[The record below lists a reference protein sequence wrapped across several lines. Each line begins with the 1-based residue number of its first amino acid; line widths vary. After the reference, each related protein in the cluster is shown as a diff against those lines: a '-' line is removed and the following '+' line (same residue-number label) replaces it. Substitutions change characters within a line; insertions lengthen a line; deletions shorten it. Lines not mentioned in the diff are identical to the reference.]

1 MARSKNRPNQRY
13 ASSKYCKPLAT
24 GDNRPSGRRESCK
37 SKPVRYGSV
46 VSGKYVRNTD
56 KAEENRPKAVKWQG
70 KNYYVNPNIVG

>member
-1 MARSKNRPNQRY
+1 MSKRNTRY
-13 ASSKYCKPLAT
+13 ATKYTKPLET
-24 GDNRPSGRRESCK
+24 EERVRTPKRRESCK
-37 SKPVRYGSV
+37 SAPVRYGTI